1 MKKRGAF
8 GENPDALERTEIRLM
23 LEFAAGGLSGAWG
36 VPPSIGQR
44 PSGQEG
50 HAPTQSEYRHES
62 HRQGGRLMGLKD
74 IFGGF
79 RGKPESGAK
88 ASKPSQR
95 RPLSQEDVARQ
106 QQFREAASGY
116 QGVLNQEFA
125 QALESADEGLKFPEN
140 ADDVLMYLGNLE
152 PLGLSDEERTVVRH
166 WTEELVEER
175 GERAV
180 WSSRLRLKLEL
191 RYLISEAGLQKR
203 PGRS

>member
-1 MKKRGAF
+1 
-8 GENPDALERTEIRLM
+8 
-23 LEFAAGGLSGAWG
+23 
-36 VPPSIGQR
+36 
-44 PSGQEG
+44 
-50 HAPTQSEYRHES
+50 
-62 HRQGGRLMGLKD
+62 MGLKD

-79 RGKPESGAK
+79 RGKAESGAK
-88 ASKPSQR
+88 SSGPGHR

-125 QALESADEGLKFPEN
+125 QALEAADEGLKFPE
-140 ADDVLMYLGNLE
+140 DGSDVLMYLGNLE

-166 WTEELVEER
+166 WTGELVEER